1 MARVSEISRALFHT
15 RKSVEHLLQVDF
27 FRGVQ
32 IHHGQTTEALGRH
45 VAQPGLQTLEG
56 TVTSL
61 ACAGGERE
69 NTHNCKKNVHI
80 LEDGHVSML
89 ETSKLQRLLLG
100 PDNPATALVEAPTCV
115 STSDL
120 GIDSADRNAPRN
132 TLDFDVGG

>member
-15 RKSVEHLLQVDF
+15 RKSVDHLLQVDF

-69 NTHNCKKNVHI
+69 NTHNCKQNVHI
-80 LEDGHVSML
+80 LEDGHVACWRQAKASSG
-89 ETSKLQRLLLG
+89 T
-100 PDNPATALVEAPTCV
+100 
-115 STSDL
+115 
-120 GIDSADRNAPRN
+120 
-132 TLDFDVGG
+132 